1 MKKRNILRRILAVV
15 LVLTMATGLT
25 AQAKGDA
32 SSTSL
37 KEAQK
42 EKAALEKQLKA
53 AKELINDL
61 KKQDQTSFLENE
73 TDYVQSGGAYLSK
86 LLKEHHLQPGNLIRD
101 LELERS
107 YAYQILRGTRKP
119 TRILL
124 LRIGFYLQLS
134 LSEFQRMLSICQR
147 AILYPR
153 NRFDAAIIYALEH
166 NMSIDDL
173 NDLLEEIG
181 EPPLR

>member
-1 MKKRNILRRILAVV
+1 MK
-15 LVLTMATGLT
+15 
-25 AQAKGDA
+25 
-32 SSTSL
+32 STD
-37 KEAQK
+37 
-42 EKAALEKQLKA
+42 
-53 AKELINDL
+53 ELINDL

-86 LLKEHHLQPGNLIRD
+86 LLKEHH

>member
-1 MKKRNILRRILAVV
+1 MK
-15 LVLTMATGLT
+15 
-25 AQAKGDA
+25 
-32 SSTSL
+32 STD
-37 KEAQK
+37 
-42 EKAALEKQLKA
+42 
-53 AKELINDL
+53 ELINDL

-173 NDLLEEIG
+173 NDLLFQGDHKERISQLFHFFLLAAVCLNFLQAMTG
-181 EPPLR
+181 KQWRKLHDRNALQTHDLQSRQLCQR

>member
-1 MKKRNILRRILAVV
+1 MK
-15 LVLTMATGLT
+15 
-25 AQAKGDA
+25 
-32 SSTSL
+32 STD
-37 KEAQK
+37 
-42 EKAALEKQLKA
+42 
-53 AKELINDL
+53 ELINDL

-166 NMSIDDL
+166 DMSIDDL
-173 NDLLEEIG
+173 NDLLEEISQLFYFFLLAAVCLNLLQTMTG
-181 EPPLR
+181 KQWRKLHDRNALQTHDLQSRQLCQR

>member
-1 MKKRNILRRILAVV
+1 MK
-15 LVLTMATGLT
+15 
-25 AQAKGDA
+25 
-32 SSTSL
+32 STD
-37 KEAQK
+37 
-42 EKAALEKQLKA
+42 
-53 AKELINDL
+53 ELINDL

-134 LSEFQRMLSICQR
+134 LSEFQRMLCNFFAVPIQIER
-147 AILYPR
+147 NIPRLPVRDHIKLAALILW
-153 NRFDAAIIYALEH
+153 I
-166 NMSIDDL
+166 
-173 NDLLEEIG
+173 LL
-181 EPPLR
+181 

>member
-1 MKKRNILRRILAVV
+1 MK
-15 LVLTMATGLT
+15 
-25 AQAKGDA
+25 
-32 SSTSL
+32 STD
-37 KEAQK
+37 
-42 EKAALEKQLKA
+42 
-53 AKELINDL
+53 ELINDL

-134 LSEFQRMLSICQR
+134 LCL
-147 AILYPR
+147 LYTS
-153 NRFDAAIIYALEH
+153 DAA
-166 NMSIDDL
+166 DD
-173 NDLLEEIG
+173 
-181 EPPLR
+181 